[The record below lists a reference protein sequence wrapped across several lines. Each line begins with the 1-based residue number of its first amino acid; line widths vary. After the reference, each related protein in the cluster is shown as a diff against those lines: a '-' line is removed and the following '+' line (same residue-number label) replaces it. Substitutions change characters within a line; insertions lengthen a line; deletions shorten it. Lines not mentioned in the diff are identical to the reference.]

1 MAHLDGDAIAHVV
14 RDAVAHV
21 VKNTEARW
29 VGDHVVGDTV
39 AHWVKMWWLMLFNT
53 RWLIWLK
60 IWWLILYWFCRLLV
74 LNFLQSSFIFKKP

>member
-21 VKNTEARW
+21 V
-29 VGDHVVGDTV
+29 GDTV
-39 AHWVKMWWLMLFNT
+39 AHWVKIWWLMLFNT